1 MEEYQYIVLLFVAVF
16 FVCSCT
22 LYIHIK
28 IKEKAGFIF
37 ELRFTMKPRKIKK
50 LIKIGRSYYA
60 LMPSVLLQLLSIN
73 PDNDEMKITLE
84 GDKIILE
91 KVKK

>member
-37 ELRFTMKPRKIKK
+37 ELRFTLKPRKMKK
-50 LIKIGRSYYA
+50 LIKIAA
-60 LMPSVLLQLLSIN
+60 LVLAKLAAILS
-73 PDNDEMKITLE
+73 
-84 GDKIILE
+84 
-91 KVKK
+91 

>member
-28 IKEKAGFIF
+28 IKEKAGFVF
-37 ELRFTMKPRKIKK
+37 ELRFTLKPRKMKK
-50 LIKIGRSYYA
+50 LIKIA
-60 LMPSVLLQLLSIN
+60 APVLTKLWAAIFS
-73 PDNDEMKITLE
+73 
-84 GDKIILE
+84 
-91 KVKK
+91 